1 MAIQLNLEL
10 EEVNGIM
17 ESLGN
22 MPYIKAAPIVDK
34 IRQQATPQVQQQ
46 QQPSQPV
53 TMPAPPAEVPAE
65 TVAQ

>member
-22 MPYIKAAPIVDK
+22 MPYIKAAPLVDK
-34 IRQQATPQVQQQ
+34 IRQQATPQVQQ